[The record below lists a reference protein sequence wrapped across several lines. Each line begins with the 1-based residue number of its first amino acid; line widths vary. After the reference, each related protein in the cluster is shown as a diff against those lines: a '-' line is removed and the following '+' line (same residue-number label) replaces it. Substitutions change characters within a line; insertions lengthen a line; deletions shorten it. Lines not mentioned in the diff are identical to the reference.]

1 MEPFRRLDAVALPI
15 DRQNVDT
22 DQIIP
27 ARFLKK
33 PRANNFGQFL
43 FHDLRTRS
51 DGSPDAEFI
60 LNQPAYQGAGVVV
73 AARNFACGSSREH
86 AVWAL
91 HDYGIRAAI
100 SSAFSDIFQSNAVRN
115 GLLPVVLPE
124 AVVTRM
130 IAALLASPGAR
141 VSIDLE
147 SQTVTDPA
155 GEMHHFEINPF
166 WRHCMLE
173 GLDELAYTLSLEEH
187 ITAYEKRLT

>member
-1 MEPFRRLDAVALPI
+1 MEPFRRFEALALPL
-15 DRQNVDT
+15 DRQNIDT

-27 ARFLKK
+27 SRFLRK
-33 PRANNFGQFL
+33 PRANNFGEFL
-43 FHDLRTRS
+43 FRDLRTRS
-51 DGSPDAEFI
+51 DGSEQPDFV
-60 LNQPAYQGAGVVV
+60 LNRPAYRGARIVV

-91 HDYGIRAAI
+91 YDYGIRAAI
-100 SSAFSDIFQSNAVRN
+100 SSGFSDIFQSNAVRN

-124 AVVTRM
+124 SVVTRM

-141 VSIDLE
+141 VAVDLE

-155 GEMHHFEINPF
+155 GELHHFEINPF

>member
-1 MEPFRRLDAVALPI
+1 MEPFQRFDAVAVPI
-15 DRQNVDT
+15 DRQNIDT

-33 PRANNFGQFL
+33 PRASNFGQFL
-43 FHDLRTRS
+43 FHDLRMRS
-51 DGSPDAEFI
+51 DGSPNLEFV
-60 LNQPAYQGAGVVV
+60 LNQPAYQGARIVV

-124 AVVTRM
+124 SVVTRM

-141 VSIDLE
+141 VSVDLE

>member
-1 MEPFRRLDAVALPI
+1 MEPFRRLEAIALPI
-15 DRQNVDT
+15 DRQNIDT

-33 PRANNFGQFL
+33 PRDKGFASYL
-43 FHDLRTRS
+43 FHDLRS
-51 DGSPDAEFI
+51 DPQFI
-60 LNQPAYQGAGVVV
+60 LNHPGYRGAEVVV

-91 HDYGIRAAI
+91 YDYGIRAVI

-124 AVVTRM
+124 RVIGEM
-130 IAALLASPGAR
+130 IEELAAAPGSS

-147 SQTVTDPA
+147 AQTVTSPRGEVHYFDMDP
-155 GEMHHFEINPF
+155 FS
-166 WRHCMLE
+166 RHCLRE
-173 GLDELAYTLSLEEH
+173 GLDELQYTLSLEDR
-187 ITAYEKRLT
+187 ITAFEKGQR

>member
-1 MEPFRRLDAVALPI
+1 MEPFRRFDAVAVPI

-33 PRANNFGQFL
+33 PRANNFGEFL
-43 FHDLRTRS
+43 FRDLRTRS
-51 DGSPDAEFI
+51 DGSPDAEFV
-60 LNQPAYQGAGVVV
+60 LNQPAYQGAGIVV

-130 IAALLASPGAR
+130 IAALHASPGAR

>member
-1 MEPFRRLDAVALPI
+1 MNPFRRLEAIALPV

-33 PRANNFGQFL
+33 PRENNFGEYL
-43 FHDLRTRS
+43 FHDLRKRA
-51 DGSPDAEFI
+51 DGAENPDFI
-60 LNQPAYQGAGVVV
+60 LNHPGYRGAQIVV

-91 HDYGIRAAI
+91 YDYGIRAVI

-124 AVVTRM
+124 RVVDSM
-130 IAALLASPGAR
+130 IAELAASPGAQ
-141 VSIDLE
+141 VSIDLD
-147 SQTVTDPA
+147 SQTVTGPS
-155 GEMHHFEINPF
+155 GEVHYFEIDPF
-166 WRHCMLE
+166 SRHCLRE
-173 GLDELAYTLSLEEH
+173 GLDELQYTLSLEDR
-187 ITAYEKRLT
+187 ITAFEKGQR

>member
-1 MEPFRRLDAVALPI
+1 MEPFRRFEAVALPI

-33 PRANNFGQFL
+33 PRASNFGEFL

-51 DGSPDAEFI
+51 DGSPNTEFV
-60 LNQPAYQGAGVVV
+60 LNRPAYRGAQIVV

-100 SSAFSDIFQSNAVRN
+100 SSSFSDIFQSNAVRN

-124 AVVTRM
+124 SVVTRM
-130 IAALLASPGAR
+130 LAALLASPGAR
-141 VSIDLE
+141 VSVDLE

-187 ITAYEKRLT
+187 IAAYEKRLA

>member
-1 MEPFRRLDAVALPI
+1 MNPFRRLEAIALPV

-33 PRANNFGQFL
+33 PRENNFGEYL
-43 FHDLRTRS
+43 FHDLRKRA
-51 DGSPDAEFI
+51 DGSDNPDFI
-60 LNQPAYQGAGVVV
+60 LNHPGYRGAQVVV

-124 AVVTRM
+124 SVVTRM
-130 IAALLASPGAR
+130 IAALVASPGAR

>member
-1 MEPFRRLDAVALPI
+1 MEPFRRFEAVAVPI

-33 PRANNFGQFL
+33 PRANHFGEFL
-43 FHDLRTRS
+43 FRDLRTRS
-51 DGSPDAEFI
+51 DGSPNAEFV
-60 LNQPAYQGAGVVV
+60 LNQPAYQGAQIVV

-91 HDYGIRAAI
+91 YDYGIRAAI
-100 SSAFSDIFQSNAVRN
+100 SSGFSDIFQSNAVRN

-124 AVVTRM
+124 SVVTRM

-141 VSIDLE
+141 VAVDLE

-155 GEMHHFEINPF
+155 GELHHFEINPF

>member
-1 MEPFRRLDAVALPI
+1 MEPFRRLDAVAVPI

-33 PRANNFGQFL
+33 PRANNFGEFL
-43 FHDLRTRS
+43 FRDLRTRS
-51 DGSPDAEFI
+51 DGSPDAAFV
-60 LNQPAYQGAGVVV
+60 LNQAAYQGAGIVV

-86 AVWAL
+86 AVWAR

-124 AVVTRM
+124 SVVMRM
-130 IAALLASPGAR
+130 ITALQASPGAR
-141 VSIDLE
+141 VSVDLE

-187 ITAYEKRLT
+187 IRAYEKRLT

>member
-1 MEPFRRLDAVALPI
+1 MEPVKRIEAIALPI
-15 DRQNVDT
+15 DRQNIDT

-33 PRANNFGQFL
+33 PRENNFGEYL
-43 FHDLRTRS
+43 FHDLRT
-51 DGSPDAEFI
+51 DPQFI
-60 LNQPAYQGAGVVV
+60 LNHPGYRGAKVVV

-91 HDYGIRAAI
+91 YDYGIRAVI

-124 AVVTRM
+124 RVIDEMLAEL
-130 IAALLASPGAR
+130 AAHPGSS

-147 SQTVTDPA
+147 AQTVTSPRGEQHYFDIDP
-155 GEMHHFEINPF
+155 FS
-166 WRHCMLE
+166 RHCLRE
-173 GLDELAYTLSLEEH
+173 GLDEVAYTLSLEDR
-187 ITAYEKRLT
+187 ISAFEKGLK